1 MRYVLMPF
9 QFAGTAFVIF
19 PEGTRTPSEFPEG
32 EMPRLHRGA
41 AQLALHTGRSITP
54 VRISASPRWLTKD
67 HGWWHLPEKPMTLTF
82 EALPEI
88 PAAPYLDLYNST
100 PRLAARRF
108 TLALGRELFPGI
120 RQPTSSDAP

>member
-1 MRYVLMPF
+1 
-9 QFAGTAFVIF
+9 
-19 PEGTRTPSEFPEG
+19 
-32 EMPRLHRGA
+32 MPRLHRGA
-41 AQLALHTGRSITP
+41 AQLALHTRRAVTP
-54 VRISASPRWLTKD
+54 VRITASPRWLTKD
-67 HGWWHLPEKPMTLTF
+67 RGWWHLPEKPMMLTF

-88 PAAPYLDLYNST
+88 PAAPYLDLYNAT